1 MKILY
6 AVMGEPF
13 SIGADHFI
21 ITLLPEFSVETVAG
35 ASGVWAQSNVM
46 VSENAL

>member
-6 AVMGEPF
+6 AVIGEPF
-13 SIGADHFI
+13 SIGADHLI
-21 ITLLPEFSVETVAG
+21 VTLLPVFSVKTVSG